1 MPIRK
6 PPKISARQRKQA
18 EAAQAQSPR
27 MYVGRGLE
35 PYGYQGSTPR
45 RQPTLSKKGR

>member
-18 EAAQAQSPR
+18 EAAQEQSPR

-35 PYGYQGSTPR
+35 PYGYAGAHPR
-45 RQPTLSKKGR
+45 KQPQPKPGKR